1 MAKARQHEE
10 GSGKTSAQ
18 RSSSDLQWRSYSSG
32 GDREAGAAE
41 EGEETHETGDDD
53 DDDDDDFGG
62 DDDDDDCGD
71 SGSGDV

>member
-41 EGEETHETGDDD
+41 EREETHETGDL
-53 DDDDDDFGG
+53 GG
-62 DDDDDDCGD
+62 DDDNDDGDD
-71 SGSGDV
+71 SGDGGDD

>member
-18 RSSSDLQWRSYSSG
+18 RSSSDLQWRSYSPG

-41 EGEETHETGDDD
+41 EREETHETGDLGGDDDNDD
-53 DDDDDDFGG
+53 DDDSGDGG
-62 DDDDDDCGD
+62 DD
-71 SGSGDV
+71 

>member
-32 GDREAGAAE
+32 GDREAGTAE
-41 EGEETHETGDDD
+41 EREETHETGDDD
-53 DDDDDDFGG
+53 DDGDFGGG
-62 DDDDDDCGD
+62 DDDDDDNGD

>member
-32 GDREAGAAE
+32 GDREEGTAE
-41 EGEETHETGDDD
+41 EREETHETGDL
-53 DDDDDDFGG
+53 GG
-62 DDDDDDCGD
+62 DDDNDDGDD
-71 SGSGDV
+71 SGDGGDD